1 MPSITLFGQVTL
13 DDAEQGPFGI
23 KCWPPG
29 QLEATLIAYAKR
41 KELIGWRDQKKAATE
56 AYLREKAS
64 GKRRGRVAKKN
75 KSQWGNLG
83 WE

>member
-13 DDAEQGPFGI
+13 DDAEQGPLGLKI
-23 KCWPPG
+23 WPPG
-29 QLEATLIAYAKR
+29 QLEATLRAYAKR
-41 KELIGWRDQKKAATE
+41 RKLIGWRDRQKE
-56 AYLREKAS
+56 AKEADLIAKAS
-64 GKRRGRVAKKN
+64 GKRRGRVGKKN